1 MAKDQFNSREWLK
14 NILNEDAV
22 FTGFSHESRQLIL
35 KHASFRRFLSD
46 QLILDHGQII
56 EDVYILLNGTLQ
68 VGWLQTDGQLKLNNY
83 LVNQSVFNLVA
94 FLQKKPLNYDYF
106 AIGQVEI
113 SIIPGAVFLQQLKQ
127 QPDAMWHVLQ
137 LLSQRMYTLFEQSRY
152 VHTANLIQRIAYHLN
167 RLAIQ
172 YGDCQHNTCLIGIR
186 ITQQEFAELFGVSR
200 QTLHKNLQF
209 FLEQNILE
217 WNYSQI
223 YILDMAQL
231 EKICELE

>member
-1 MAKDQFNSREWLK
+1 MANDQINSKERLK
-14 NILNEDAV
+14 HILSEDAI

-35 KHASFRRFLSD
+35 RYASFRRFLSD
-46 QLILDHGQII
+46 QLILDHDQII
-56 EDVYILLNGTLQ
+56 KDVYILLNGTLQ
-68 VGWLQTDGQLKLNNY
+68 VGWLQTDGQLKINNY
-83 LVNQSVFNLVA
+83 IASHSVFNLVA
-94 FLQKKPLNYDYF
+94 FLQQKPLNYDYF
-106 AIGQVEI
+106 AIGSVEI
-113 SIIPGAVFLQQLKQ
+113 SVIPGQLFLQQLRQ
-127 QPDAMWHVLQ
+127 QPEAMWHVLQ

-200 QTLHKNLQF
+200 QTLYKNLQF

-217 WNYSQI
+217 WSYSQI
-223 YILDMAQL
+223 RILDMAQL
-231 EKICELE
+231 RKICDLD